1 MHKHRTTSFAATI
14 VAALVAAASASAHA
28 EVSPPVVISGKAQLF
43 SLVVP
48 TEKEDASTISIV
60 LTVPE
65 GFAIDSFVPTPGWRR
80 ALVQTWSGEEAVVQK
95 VTWTGGSVP
104 TGEDALFQFLA
115 LPSTAKT
122 YTFGVEQTYS
132 DGSVENWSG
141 AESSEVPA
149 PTIEARSSLGGGGSS
164 LLGLVA
170 LGLGAVG
177 LVIGGIALFA
187 GGGKRSLT

>member
-1 MHKHRTTSFAATI
+1 MIRHTTAPIAAALI
-14 VAALVAAASASAHA
+14 AALVTAASAAAHA
-28 EVSPPVVISGKAQLF
+28 EVSPPVVIAGKAQLF
-43 SLVVP
+43 SLAVP
-48 TEKEDASTISIV
+48 TEKEGASTISVV

-65 GFAIDSFVPTPGWRR
+65 GFSIDSFVPAPGWKRE
-80 ALVQTWSGEEAVVQK
+80 LVQTGAGEEAIIQK

-115 LPSTAKT
+115 LPSVAKT

-132 DGSVENWSG
+132 DGSVENWTG
-141 AESSEVPA
+141 VESSDVPA
-149 PTIEARSSLGGGGSS
+149 PMVEAKTSLGGGGGS

-177 LVIGGIALFA
+177 LVIGGIALLA
-187 GGGKRSLT
+187 GGGKRPLA